1 MNAQEMFISVMI
13 ILLIFNIYYT
23 FTFTEAVWSLTI
35 GALTGFIATILAVGI
50 ISGVQVLGSG
60 LTGESIKILFG
71 CGALLNVLFQIN
83 IFGFPLGMGLVTNVL
98 SVFGSEFLALGIIIT
113 SVLGMIAFVSG
124 LIIITGGSTG
134 G

>member
-35 GALTGFIATILAVGI
+35 GALTGFIAVILAVGI

-60 LTGESIKILFG
+60 LTGESIKIMFG
-71 CGALLNVLFQIN
+71 CGALLNILFQIN

>member
-23 FTFTEAVWSLTI
+23 FTFTEAVWTLTI

-113 SVLGMIAFVSG
+113 SVLRMIAFISG

>member
-35 GALTGFIATILAVGI
+35 GALTGFIAVILAVGI

-60 LTGESIKILFG
+60 LTGESIKIMFG
-71 CGALLNVLFQIN
+71 CGALLNILFQIN

-124 LIIITGGSTG
+124 LIVITGGSTG